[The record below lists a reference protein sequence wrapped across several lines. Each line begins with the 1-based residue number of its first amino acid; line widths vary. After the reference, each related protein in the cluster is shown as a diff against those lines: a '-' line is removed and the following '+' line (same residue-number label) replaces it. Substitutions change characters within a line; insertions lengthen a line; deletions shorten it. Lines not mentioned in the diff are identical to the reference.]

1 MAADSRLERFV
12 GELQETRTLDELQR
26 LIVRWRSQLGVDHL
40 VYHSVNS
47 TGQQY
52 AALTYA
58 PQWVNRY
65 ISEEYAR
72 IDPVVQGC
80 FQRFH
85 PVDWKRLDWSGK
97 SRRAFMGE
105 AIEAGVGNQGYS
117 VPIRGP
123 NGQFALFSVS
133 DRSTDDAWSKFT
145 AERTGDLILM
155 AHFLNQ
161 KALEIE
167 RGTDFHAMR
176 SLSPR
181 EVDVLTML
189 AMGLNRAQAAEGL
202 AISEHTFREY
212 VESAR
217 FKLGAANATRAVARA
232 ISLGLVLV

>member
-97 SRRAFMGE
+97 SRRSSASRSD
-105 AIEAGVGNQGYS
+105 AGS
-117 VPIRGP
+117 
-123 NGQFALFSVS
+123 
-133 DRSTDDAWSKFT
+133 
-145 AERTGDLILM
+145 
-155 AHFLNQ
+155 
-161 KALEIE
+161 
-167 RGTDFHAMR
+167 
-176 SLSPR
+176 
-181 EVDVLTML
+181 
-189 AMGLNRAQAAEGL
+189 QA
-202 AISEHTFREY
+202 S
-212 VESAR
+212 
-217 FKLGAANATRAVARA
+217 
-232 ISLGLVLV
+232 